1 MYSAWIDTS
10 HQSDANKR
18 RLGVGKYG
26 VTLRHRSTGL
36 VRSVEVEAL
45 DRYQAM
51 QQARSLLPHHTIVR
65 LVQIST

>member
-1 MYSAWIDTS
+1 MLSSWIDTS
-10 HQSDANKR
+10 QQSAANKR
-18 RLGVGKYG
+18 RLGVTTYA
-26 VTLRHRSTGL
+26 VTLRHRGNGL

-65 LVQIST
+65 LIQIGT